1 MNKNQ
6 VANLKRS
13 MQTILQ
19 LTKKQNTIKKE
30 LDQVVSKIQKYKELI
45 SQIED
50 LEDRADNLQGSFDE
64 FDAQILAV
72 RQTCAMISGVD
83 PLVMYKIVD
92 GKIVE
97 LLPDTPSEVTVD
109 MPGSDSDIDKT
120 ENIMASTDT
129 FGPAP
134 DPDDYMSKSE
144 NPAPVQKQ
152 KDPEPTQEQENPY
165 EPLTRAKEQEMYQ
178 NDLNELTR
186 AAYK

>member
-97 LLPDTPSEVTVD
+97 SLPDAPSEVTVESGLD
-109 MPGSDSDIDKT
+109 NDINKT
-120 ENIMASTDT
+120 EDIMTSTDT

-134 DPDDYMSKSE
+134 EQDAFE
-144 NPAPVQKQ
+144 PA
-152 KDPEPTQEQENPY
+152 QEQDVNES
-165 EPLTRAKEQEMYQ
+165 LTRAEERELYQ
-178 NDLNELTR
+178 NDLDELTK